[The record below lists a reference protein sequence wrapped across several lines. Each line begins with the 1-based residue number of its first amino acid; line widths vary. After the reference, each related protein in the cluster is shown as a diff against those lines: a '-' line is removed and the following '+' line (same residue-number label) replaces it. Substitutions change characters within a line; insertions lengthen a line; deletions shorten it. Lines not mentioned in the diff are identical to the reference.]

1 MKYTIFILVSCLL
14 FSSSIVAQSNSNE
27 LNNLRLTKIDNQGKE
42 VAFTVSDAIQLVR
55 FFNTQKGVKF
65 CKSDPQKNSLRIVG
79 DTGTDIQALLN
90 TSSVVG
96 KMSKMGY
103 KMDFTASKNLAQP
116 LADIPAK
123 EDCEECGD
131 VKVDKSA
138 IDDMLDSSDYGGDV
152 INISLDGGSGG
163 SSSPFG
169 EDGGSSDPFGNGGS
183 SSPFSSTDD
192 PFSSGGSSDFTMPQM
207 SQSQIDSL
215 QRLFNGSNKTDNK

>member
-14 FSSSIVAQSNSNE
+14 ISSAIVAQPNSNE

-42 VAFTVSDAIQLVR
+42 LAFTVSDAIQLVR
-55 FFNTQKGVKF
+55 FFNSQKGVKF

-90 TSSVVG
+90 TSSILS

-103 KMDFTASKNLAQP
+103 KVDFTASKIPARP
-116 LADIPAK
+116 VVDIPEK
-123 EDCEECGD
+123 EECEECGD
-131 VKVDKSA
+131 VKVDQAA
-138 IDDMLDSSDYGGDV
+138 IDDMLNSSDYGGDA
-152 INISLDGGSGG
+152 IIIDLGGSGG
-163 SSSPFG
+163 SNPFG
-169 EDGGSSDPFGNGGS
+169 GGGSSDPFGNGGS
-183 SSPFSSTDD
+183 SDPFSSTDD

-215 QRLFNGSNKTDNK
+215 QRLFNGSNKIDNK